1 MSPQQEEELLK
12 IGHTV
17 ANRCRLEDKE
27 EAFSIALLGIAK
39 GLSSYIPERNAK
51 LTTYLYRCAQLEC
64 WAEWRRLH
72 RLKRNRG
79 AKEISLDELQESGI
93 ELADDSSIRRY

>member
-12 IGHTV
+12 IGHAV
-17 ANRCRLEDKE
+17 ADRCRLEDKD
-27 EAFSIALLGIAK
+27 EAFSIALLGIAR
-39 GLSSYIPERNAK
+39 GLSSYIPEKNPK

-72 RLKRNRG
+72 RIKRNKG
-79 AKEISLDELQESGI
+79 IKEISLDELQESGI
-93 ELADDSSIRRY
+93 ELSDDGNIGRC